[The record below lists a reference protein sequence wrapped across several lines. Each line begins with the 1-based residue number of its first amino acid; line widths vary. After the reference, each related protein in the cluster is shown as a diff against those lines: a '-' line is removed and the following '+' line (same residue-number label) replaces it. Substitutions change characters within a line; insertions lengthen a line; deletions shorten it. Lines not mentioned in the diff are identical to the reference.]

1 MQAPIRSTSP
11 DLAARTPAAAP
22 LVAGRGLAVV
32 RQGRRILDGVD
43 LAVGPGEIVTL
54 IGPNGAGKSTL
65 ARVLL
70 GLERPDE
77 GEVATRPGLR
87 IGYSPQ
93 LLALDPA
100 LPLDV
105 RRFLTLGTPATR
117 ERLVAVLARVG
128 LAEALLRRQMRALS
142 GGELHRALLARALL
156 REPDLLVLDE
166 PLSGVDV
173 SGQLELYAL
182 IDRIREETGAGVLL
196 VSHDLHLVMART
208 DRVLCLDGHVCCAGR
223 PLEVARDPAFVRLFG
238 PRYGDVLAFYRH
250 QADPHHHH
258 GGPGEHGHHHAPLEA
273 IGDGGDRP

>member
-1 MQAPIRSTSP
+1 MQAQIRRTSP
-11 DLAARTPAAAP
+11 DLPEQAPPAGP

-65 ARVLL
+65 VRVLI

-77 GEVATRPGLR
+77 GAVTARPGLR

-93 LLALDPA
+93 LMALDPA

-105 RRFLTLGTPATR
+105 RRFLTLGTPAGR
-117 ERLVAVLARVG
+117 ERLVGVLARVG
-128 LAEALLRRQMRALS
+128 LAEPLLGRQMRALS
-142 GGELHRALLARALL
+142 GGELHRVLLARALL
-156 REPDLLVLDE
+156 RKPDLLVLDE

-238 PRYGDVLAFYRH
+238 PRYGDVLAFYRPR
-250 QADPHHHH
+250 ADPHHPP
-258 GGPGEHGHHHAPLEA
+258 GGPGVHGHHHAPLEVV
-273 IGDGGDRP
+273 GDGGERP

>member
-1 MQAPIRSTSP
+1 MG
-11 DLAARTPAAAP
+11 P

-43 LAVGPGEIVTL
+43 LAVSPGEIVTL

-65 ARVLL
+65 VRVLI

-77 GEVATRPGLR
+77 GAVTARPGLR

-105 RRFLTLGTPATR
+105 RRFLTLGTPAGR
-117 ERLVAVLARVG
+117 ERLAAVLARVG
-128 LAEALLRRQMRALS
+128 LAEPLLRRQMRALS
-142 GGELHRALLARALL
+142 GGEQHRVLLARALL

-223 PLEVARDPAFVRLFG
+223 PVEVARDPAFVRLFG

-250 QADPHHHH
+250 RADPHHHH
-258 GGPGEHGHHHAPLEA
+258 DHPGGGHDHHHAPLEVVT
-273 IGDGGDRP
+273 DGGERP